1 MTQQTGITVMLKA
14 AKRGDP
20 DAAQGAFQAVYG
32 ELRKIARSHRRR
44 WQGNHTLN
52 TTALINE
59 AYLKLAS
66 PAGEPWSSRTHF
78 YATAAKAM
86 RQILVNYAER
96 QSAAKRGGESPH
108 VSLDD
113 VTPAGEEANEEVLAL
128 NQALEALGEEN
139 ARSVR
144 VVECRF
150 FGGLSIEDTAEALN
164 ISPATVK
171 REWKLATA
179 WLYQRMHQ

>member
-1 MTQQTGITVMLKA
+1 MLQA
-14 AKRGDP
+14 AKGGDSS
-20 DAAQGAFQAVYG
+20 AAQGAFQAVYG

-66 PAGEPWSSRTHF
+66 HDGEPWSSRTHF

-96 QSAAKRGGESPH
+96 QSAVKRGGDSPH
-108 VSLDD
+108 VSLEDI
-113 VTPAGEEANEEVLAL
+113 TPAAEGTNEEVLAL
-128 NQALEALGEEN
+128 NQALEAFGEEN
-139 ARSVR
+139 SRGVR

-150 FGGLSIEDTAEALN
+150 FGGLSIEGTAEALN

-179 WLYQRMHQ
+179 WLYQRMQQ